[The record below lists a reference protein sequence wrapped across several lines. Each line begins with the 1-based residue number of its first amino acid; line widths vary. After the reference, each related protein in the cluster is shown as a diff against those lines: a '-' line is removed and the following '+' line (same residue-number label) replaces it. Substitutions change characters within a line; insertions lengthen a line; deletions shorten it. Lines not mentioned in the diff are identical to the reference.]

1 MPSQRHDA
9 QIAALDK
16 GTPGRGVGRRVL
28 IAFVAIPVGILAVA
42 YVDSTAHSIPVPID
56 GTATDVRVELT
67 ENTPS
72 AQRRTVTVRLNDGTS
87 VRCVSSAAVVGDRVT
102 LLARSSR
109 LFGRRVIQC

>member
-1 MPSQRHDA
+1 MSNKRHDA

-16 GTPGRGVGRRVL
+16 RTPGRGVGRRVL
-28 IAFVAIPVGILAVA
+28 IAFVAIPVAVLAVA
-42 YVDSTAHSIPVPID
+42 YVDSAADSIAVPIN

-72 AQRRTVTVRLNDGTS
+72 AQRRTVTVRLDDGTS
-87 VRCVSSAAVVGDRVT
+87 VRCVSSRALVGDRVT